1 MGDTRFTRMYADAD
15 GDTHFEDVPLKM
27 GPAVAAQDTPMV
39 DVAVPVD
46 VTGLIFTRMEP
57 GFTSD
62 WHPAPRRQFVIV
74 LSGGLELTGGDGET
88 RHFGPGGVFLAEDT
102 GGKGHQA
109 RTTGDSGCL
118 VVMVP
123 CAPTMP

>member
-1 MGDTRFTRMYADAD
+1 MSDACFTRLYSDRD
-15 GDTHFEDVPLKM
+15 GETRFEDVAVKM
-27 GPAVAAQDTPMV
+27 APAVVARDVPMV

-46 VTGLIFTRMEP
+46 VTGLTFTRLEP

-74 LSGGLELTGGDGET
+74 LSGGVELTGGDGQT
-88 RHFGPGGVFLAEDT
+88 RHFGPGGVFLAEDIE
-102 GGKGHQA
+102 GKGHQA
-109 RTTGDSGCL
+109 RATGDSGCL

-123 CAPTMP
+123 CA